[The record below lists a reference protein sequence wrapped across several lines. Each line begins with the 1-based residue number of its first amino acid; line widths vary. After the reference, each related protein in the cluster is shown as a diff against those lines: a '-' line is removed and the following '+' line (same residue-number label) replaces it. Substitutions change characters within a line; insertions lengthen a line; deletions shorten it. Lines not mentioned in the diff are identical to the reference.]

1 MNKIKNIIIWG
12 LVFSLTSPLFA
23 YKVIKYDEET
33 KEVIVMDKPDIIK
46 PNIVS
51 ISIDEIEKIPA
62 EVLPVIIE
70 ELSIKDIEALEPET
84 VEIILK
90 RITPEGIKAISS
102 EKLSV
107 SIKKVRHKKLLKKVL
122 KKIAPAGVFRIEERE
137 FFRNWKK
144 KDVKELAKLIK
155 QTRETKEISFFL
167 AWGNYKNFDEIDW
180 NRYEPE
186 FDYRQVL
193 ISGIGYD
200 WRENFKPNGGIILT
214 IDFGL
219 NNVEIKSLLD
229 LIKENKDKIKL
240 IILPW
245 GKPLMNCFD
254 NRDVSTYK
262 EISIFVDKLF
272 YSIKEV
278 APEIPIYLTVAFT
291 PTMDEW
297 VKSFEGNYDGIAL
310 WNIVRTDKSNLK
322 KVFDIVSKY
331 NKNIIL
337 SGIFQCQP
345 DRHWIDFE
353 EAKEITLKTYKRAK
367 NIGIKGIILMT
378 NK

>member
-23 YKVIKYDEET
+23 YKVIEYDEET
-33 KEVIVMDKPDIIK
+33 KEVIVMDKPDIVK
-46 PNIVS
+46 PNIVP
-51 ISIDEIEKIPA
+51 ITIEEIEKIPA

-155 QTRETKEISFFL
+155 QARETKDISFFL
-167 AWGNYKNFDEIDW
+167 AWGNYKNFDEINW

-186 FDYRQVL
+186 FNYRQVL
-193 ISGIGYD
+193 ISEISYD
-200 WRENFKPNGGIILT
+200 WRNKFKPTDDIILT

-219 NNVEIKSLLD
+219 DNIEIKALLD

-245 GKPLMNCFD
+245 GKSEVNNYD
-254 NRDVSTYK
+254 NQDTSTYK
-262 EISIFVDKLF
+262 EIGEWCDRLF
-272 YSIKEV
+272 FSIKEV
-278 APEIPIYLTVAFT
+278 APEIPVYLTVAFT

-297 VKSFEGNYDGIAL
+297 VKSFEGSYDGIAL
-310 WNIVRTDKSNLK
+310 WNITNTNKANLK
-322 KVFDIVSKY
+322 KVYDIVSKY

-337 SGIFQCQP
+337 SGIFQCNP
-345 DRHWIDFE
+345 DKHWIDFDR
-353 EAKEITLKTYKRAK
+353 AKEITLKTYQRAK
-367 NIGIKGIILMT
+367 EEEFKGLILMT
-378 NK
+378 NE